1 MAIPTRS
8 TSRSYVVG
16 AYRSLAG
23 KTARIH
29 FRLSE
34 IIEHCAHVAA
44 TTEDKDVL
52 SAAAYLQECGIVH
65 SSCKKASYSK
75 QMVEHDFA
83 DHLDPSDTADA
94 ALLDCIANHGTTCPP
109 ATTPEGCL
117 MEIIYAYAITHYLD
131 YIGPKYRVSE
141 SGFEA
146 LQLKRINTYSRLIK
160 IHPRGAEIERILQ
173 DVFLLREELPEAEA
187 DAKWHKELE
196 VLHRK
201 FPLSF
206 KGLMRASAVI

>member
-1 MAIPTRS
+1 MAIPSRS
-8 TSRSYVVG
+8 SSRSYVVG

-23 KTARIH
+23 KTARVH

-52 SAAAYLQECGIVH
+52 SAAAYLQECGIVR
-65 SSCKKASYSK
+65 SSREKASYSK
-75 QMVEHDFA
+75 EMVEHDFGE
-83 DHLDPSDTADA
+83 HLEPSDTADA
-94 ALLDCIANHGTTCPP
+94 ALLDCIANHGTNSPS
-109 ATTPEGCL
+109 AKTPEGRL
-117 MEIIYAYAITHYLD
+117 MEIVYAYAITHYLD
-131 YIGPKYRVSE
+131 YLGPKFRVSN

-146 LQLKRINTYSRLIK
+146 LQLKRINTYTRLFK
-160 IHPRGAEIERILQ
+160 IHPRGAEIERALQ

-187 DAKWHKELE
+187 DSKWHKELE
-196 VLHRK
+196 VLHQK

-206 KGLMRASAVI
+206 KGLVRASAVI